1 MIASMRAGLVRKLTL
16 GFGVG
21 VFGCLLAAG
30 TISATAA
37 SPSPSASASGSPSAS
52 AAPGAAG
59 SLPGDATKGQAAY
72 NSANCAQCHGASLE
86 GGVGPRLN
94 PLQKITGT
102 PDFKKVDEPAVAE
115 YLITTITNGKAP
127 SDGFGQMPA
136 KGGANLSDQD
146 VKDIASYIIQTNL
159 SGKTPLSPAELA
171 RSNVFWVAVG
181 IGGMCLLTY
190 LLAQYNMRW
199 IARRAAARRGRLG

>member
-1 MIASMRAGLVRKLTL
+1 MIASMPAGLVRKLTL

-21 VFGCLLAAG
+21 VFGCLLAVG

-37 SPSPSASASGSPSAS
+37 SPSPSASASESPS
-52 AAPGAAG
+52 PGAAG
-59 SLPGDATKGQAAY
+59 GNLPGDPTKGQAAY
-72 NSANCAQCHGASLE
+72 NTANCAQCHGAGLE
-86 GGVGPRLN
+86 GGIGPRLN

-102 PDFKKVDEPAVAE
+102 PDFKKVDEPQVAG
-115 YLITTITNGKAP
+115 YLVTTITDGKAP

-146 VKDIASYIIQTNL
+146 IKNIAAYIIQANI
-159 SGKTPLSPAELA
+159 SGKTPLSAADLA
-171 RSNVFWVAVG
+171 RSNVFWVTVG
-181 IGGMCLLTY
+181 IGTLCLLTY

>member
-16 GFGVG
+16 GCGVG
-21 VFGCLLAAG
+21 VFGCLLALG

-37 SPSPSASASGSPSAS
+37 SPSPSASAAESAF
-52 AAPGAAG
+52 
-59 SLPGDATKGQAAY
+59 

-115 YLITTITNGKAP
+115 YLITTIASGKAP
-127 SDGFGQMPA
+127 SDGFGQMPP
-136 KGGANLSDQD
+136 KGGANLTDQD
-146 VKDIASYIIQTNL
+146 VKDIAAYIIQTNL

>member
-1 MIASMRAGLVRKLTL
+1 MPAGVLRRLTF
-16 GFGVG
+16 GFGIG
-21 VFGCLLAAG
+21 VFACLLVAG
-30 TISATAA
+30 TITATAE
-37 SPSPSASASGSPSAS
+37 SPSP
-52 AAPGAAG
+52 GAG
-59 SLPGDATKGQAAY
+59 TQLPGDATKGQAAY

-102 PDFKKVDEPAVAE
+102 PDFKKVDEPQIAD
-115 YLITTITNGKAP
+115 YLIATITNGKAP

-146 VKDIASYIIQTNL
+146 VKDIAAYIIQTNL
-159 SGKTPLSPAELA
+159 SGKIPLGPAELA
-171 RSNVFWVAVG
+171 RSNVFWVTIG
-181 IGGMCLLTY
+181 IGGMVLLTY

-199 IARRAAARRGRLG
+199 IARRAEARRSRLG

>member
-1 MIASMRAGLVRKLTL
+1 MIAAMPAGLVRKLTL
-16 GFGVG
+16 GLGLG
-21 VFGCLLAAG
+21 LFGCLLAVG

-37 SPSPSASASGSPSAS
+37 SPSPEAASGT
-52 AAPGAAG
+52 
-59 SLPGDATKGQAAY
+59 SLPGDPTKGQAAY
-72 NSANCAQCHGASLE
+72 NSANCAQCHGAGLE

-102 PDFKKVDEPAVAE
+102 PDYKSVAE
-115 YLITTITNGKAP
+115 PQVADYLIATITNGKAP

-146 VKDIASYIIQTNL
+146 IKDIAAYIIQSNL
-159 SGKTPLSPAELA
+159 SGKVPLSPAELA

-181 IGGMCLLTY
+181 IGGMSLLTY
-190 LLAQYNMRW
+190 LLARYNMRW
-199 IARRAAARRGRLG
+199 IARRADARRGRLG

>member
-1 MIASMRAGLVRKLTL
+1 MIASMAAGLVRKLTL
-16 GFGVG
+16 GFGIG

-37 SPSPSASASGSPSAS
+37 SPSPSASASPSAS
-52 AAPGAAG
+52 GSPGAAG
-59 SLPGDATKGQAAY
+59 SLPGDPTKGQAAF

-94 PLQKITGT
+94 PLQKITGA
-102 PDFKKVDEPAVAE
+102 PVFQKVDEPQVAE
-115 YLITTITNGKAP
+115 YLITTITAGKAP

-136 KGGANLSDQD
+136 KGGANLTDQD
-146 VKDIASYIIQTNL
+146 IKDIAAYIIQTNL

-181 IGGMCLLTY
+181 IGSMVLLTY

>member
-1 MIASMRAGLVRKLTL
+1 MPAGLVRKLTL
-16 GFGVG
+16 GLGLG
-21 VFGCLLAAG
+21 LFGCLLAVG

-37 SPSPSASASGSPSAS
+37 SPSPEAASGT
-52 AAPGAAG
+52 
-59 SLPGDATKGQAAY
+59 SLPGDPTKGQAAY
-72 NSANCAQCHGASLE
+72 NSANCAQCHGAGLE

-102 PDFKKVDEPAVAE
+102 PDYKSVAE
-115 YLITTITNGKAP
+115 PQVADYLIATITNGKAP

-146 VKDIASYIIQTNL
+146 IKDIAAYIIQSNL
-159 SGKTPLSPAELA
+159 SGKVPLSPAELA

-181 IGGMCLLTY
+181 IGGMSLLTY
-190 LLAQYNMRW
+190 LLARYNMRW
-199 IARRAAARRGRLG
+199 IARRADARRGRLG